1 MYLNLKIVILKM
13 NVSNTYATVLLSRI
27 GRFSK
32 QFYTPGGDSDLN
44 FLEELGS
51 SLGLIWVLIFF
62 AKRRNIIYLVIKVKI
77 RKYIFLTFWPNMMK
91 LEFNK

>member
-32 QFYTPGGDSDLN
+32 QFYTPGGDSDFN
-44 FLEELGS
+44 FLIELFYAGTN
-51 SLGLIWVLIFF
+51 LGLDFF
-62 AKRRNIIYLVIKVKI
+62 R
-77 RKYIFLTFWPNMMK
+77 
-91 LEFNK
+91 